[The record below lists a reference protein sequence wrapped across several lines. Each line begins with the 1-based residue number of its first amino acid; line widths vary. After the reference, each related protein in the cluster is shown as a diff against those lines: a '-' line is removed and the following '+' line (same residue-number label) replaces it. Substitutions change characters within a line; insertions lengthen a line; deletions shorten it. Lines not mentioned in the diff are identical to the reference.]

1 MAEAETIFSS
11 KIKYAGVFNFKEFY
25 QFCYDWL
32 TQEIGF
38 AIMEAKYDEKL
49 DGDAKNIEVEWE
61 GKKKITDYFQYK
73 TKIKFRVLGLKKV
86 EVIRDGKKEKTNEGS
101 VEVKVNA
108 DLVRDY
114 QGKFEL
120 TAFKKFLRSIY
131 EKWVIPVRIQ
141 EYEEKLIGKV
151 DEFLNQGKAWLDLEG
166 KK

>member
-1 MAEAETIFSS
+1 MSEAETIFSS

-32 TQEIGF
+32 TQEAGLQ
-38 AIMEAKYDEKL
+38 IMEGKYEEKM

-61 GKKKITDYFQYK
+61 GKRKVTDYFQF
-73 TKIKFRVLGLKKV
+73 KIKVKFRVLGLKKV

-101 VEVKVNA
+101 VEVKAGA

-120 TAFKKFLRSIY
+120 TAFRKFLRGIY
-131 EKWVIPVRIQ
+131 ERWVIPARIE
-141 EYEEKLIGKV
+141 EYERKLIEKA